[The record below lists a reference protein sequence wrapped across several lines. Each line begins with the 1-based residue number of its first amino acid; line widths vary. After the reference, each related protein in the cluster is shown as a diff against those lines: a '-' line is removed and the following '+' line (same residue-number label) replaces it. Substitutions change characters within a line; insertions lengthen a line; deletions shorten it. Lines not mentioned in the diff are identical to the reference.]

1 MAYSGGGVQRGELLY
16 KDWGCLQNYST
27 NQAWRCIHDL
37 LHLLR
42 KNRPIFQRVKLG
54 TITVTQWCD
63 SSISRLKRCF
73 EITDWFVFTEACDGM
88 DEFTETI
95 SYDIQFCED
104 NIIPSKQVKCYSNK
118 LWITREIKKLVNLKK
133 GLYERG
139 DRDVF
144 KYIQKQ
150 LKSAIKQV
158 KRNYKKRIES
168 HFTENDMKR
177 VWSGMRL
184 MSGTQLVRKYDY
196 VMFRL
201 NMRKT

>member
-1 MAYSGGGVQRGELLY
+1 M
-16 KDWGCLQNYST
+16 
-27 NQAWRCIHDL
+27 
-37 LHLLR
+37 
-42 KNRPIFQRVKLG
+42 
-54 TITVTQWCD
+54 
-63 SSISRLKRCF
+63 
-73 EITDWFVFTEACDGM
+73 
-88 DEFTETI
+88 
-95 SYDIQFCED
+95 
-104 NIIPSKQVKCYSNK
+104 
-118 LWITREIKKLVNLKK
+118 
-133 GLYERG
+133 
-139 DRDVF
+139 F